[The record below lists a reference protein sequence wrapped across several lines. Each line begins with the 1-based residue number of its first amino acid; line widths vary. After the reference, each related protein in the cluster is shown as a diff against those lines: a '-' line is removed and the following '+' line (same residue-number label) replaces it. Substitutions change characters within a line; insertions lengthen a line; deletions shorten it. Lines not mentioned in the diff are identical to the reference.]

1 MAQHD
6 HSLYS
11 AWDAA
16 MDDLMNATH
25 DLRAAVQR
33 TKEGDESE
41 DLKALVDQLSER
53 KRRAM
58 DAWVAYTDASG
69 FGRI

>member
-1 MAQHD
+1 MAHD

-16 MDDLMNATH
+16 MDDLTSATEA
-25 DLRAAVQR
+25 LRAAVKK
-33 TKEGDESE
+33 TNEGDESE
-41 DLKALVDQLSER
+41 DLKALVDHLSER

-69 FGRI
+69 FGRV